1 MTTFPKLFNWYVKM
15 IRELITVT
23 NGDSV
28 PISVSENI
36 TLESSIILK
45 DVLYVSQLTN
55 SLISIQ
61 KLTKILIV

>member
-1 MTTFPKLFNWYVKM
+1 M